1 MGTITITTTI
11 TTTTT
16 ITIAGIIIITII
28 TTIIIAG
35 IITTITTITITGI
48 ITTITTTIT
57 ITMTGFHFERRTAR
71 RGNLVRVG
79 QLKYDT
85 GPASTARSTS
95 ERTIVFIRAGLS

>member
-11 TTTTT
+11 TTT

-48 ITTITTTIT
+48 ITTITTT